1 MPRRPPPGEARNNV
15 AYMFSSTLISTAY
28 LRRCVMP
35 EMILLDFE
43 TVSRKVGL
51 SRKTIY
57 CRIREGSFP
66 RQLKIGRASR
76 WLMHEID
83 AWIEAVASER

>member
-1 MPRRPPPGEARNNV
+1 MD
-15 AYMFSSTLISTAY
+15 
-28 LRRCVMP
+28 

-43 TVSRKVGL
+43 MVSRKVGL

-57 CRIREGSFP
+57 CRIREGRFP

-76 WLMHEID
+76 WLRHEID
-83 AWIEAVASER
+83 DWIDAVAAAR